1 MSHPTESS
9 SLLERR
15 RQSKPHYYT
24 SDMSVPLPSPSPNIT
39 KEDTNGRGEHTKYHK
54 FRLFNKRSGLYDE
67 DRQSLVKESTGVRV
81 WNESY
86 SSIGKVYFY

>member
-24 SDMSVPLPSPSPNIT
+24 SDMSVPLPSPSPNII
-39 KEDTNGRGEHTKYHK
+39 KEDTDGRGEHTRYHK
-54 FRLFNKRSGLYDE
+54 FRLFNKRSGFYDE
-67 DRQSLVKESTGVRV
+67 DRQSLVNESTGVRV